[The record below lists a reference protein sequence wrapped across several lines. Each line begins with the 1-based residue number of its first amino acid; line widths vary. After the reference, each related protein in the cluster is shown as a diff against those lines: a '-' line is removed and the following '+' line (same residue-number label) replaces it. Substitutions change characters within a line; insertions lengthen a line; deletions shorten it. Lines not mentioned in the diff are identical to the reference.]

1 MVTHRFVL
9 VSTSPRTGEV
19 VYRRCK
25 KSTNSIGE
33 IKDMNENGWKYWFL
47 TRNPRFLS
55 SFCLQTAVN
64 LDLFEPYL
72 HHSRP
77 LIGPVDVINNAR
89 GPNRLQFFGMS
100 NLQLLPFGS
109 MSFQVGI
116 GWIFDLRCAISPW
129 GDGETESLGCHCRL
143 CLHRNTWFGGL
154 VFQQTAETSKS
165 IGCLVSPAWAK
176 KNTGLFLQVLGMFF
190 DTVPGLFFGGGL
202 LHPNKIRISRLF
214 PNQQESG
221 VTQLSKSWCNPLLP
235 FLANAELC
243 QLALFVAEGVYCLGW
258 LCASKMMFVQKK
270 QRGLVTILRRRLLLR
285 TKGGPKPVL
294 NLSKKVFQGFPEV

>member
-1 MVTHRFVL
+1 
-9 VSTSPRTGEV
+9 
-19 VYRRCK
+19 
-25 KSTNSIGE
+25 
-33 IKDMNENGWKYWFL
+33 MNYNGWKWCYFK
-47 TRNPRFLS
+47 RNPRFFS

-77 LIGPVDVINNAR
+77 LIGPVDIINNAR

-165 IGCLVSPAWAK
+165 IGCLVSPEWAK
-176 KNTGLFLQVLGMFF
+176 KKTGLFLQVQGDVFWYS
-190 DTVPGLFFGGGL
+190 T
-202 LHPNKIRISRLF
+202 R
-214 PNQQESG
+214 
-221 VTQLSKSWCNPLLP
+221 P
-235 FLANAELC
+235 FLGGDYFI
-243 QLALFVAEGVYCLGW
+243 Q
-258 LCASKMMFVQKK
+258 
-270 QRGLVTILRRRLLLR
+270 
-285 TKGGPKPVL
+285 TKSGSPG
-294 NLSKKVFQGFPEV
+294 SFPTRKSRV

>member
-1 MVTHRFVL
+1 MPHVSNPWTSMTHRFVL

-19 VYRRCK
+19 VYQRCK

-47 TRNPRFLS
+47 IRNPRFLS
-55 SFCLQTAVN
+55 SFCLQTAGN

-77 LIGPVDVINNAR
+77 LIGPLDIINNAR
-89 GPNRLQFFGMS
+89 GPNRLRFFGMS

-116 GWIFDLRCAISPW
+116 GWIFDLRCANSPW

-154 VFQQTAETSKS
+154 VFQQTAETAKS
-165 IGCLVSPAWAK
+165 IGCLVSPAWAEK
-176 KNTGLFLQVLGMFF
+176 KTGLFLQVSGMFF
-190 DTVPGLFFGGGL
+190 DKVPSLFFGRDYFVQTKSGSPG
-202 LHPNKIRISRLF
+202 SF
-214 PNQQESG
+214 P
-221 VTQLSKSWCNPLLP
+221 TSKSR
-235 FLANAELC
+235 
-243 QLALFVAEGVYCLGW
+243 V
-258 LCASKMMFVQKK
+258 
-270 QRGLVTILRRRLLLR
+270 
-285 TKGGPKPVL
+285 
-294 NLSKKVFQGFPEV
+294 